1 MTLTKESRDQPPIM
15 MNERRKTWSIEKLSV
30 LYCRERTGD
39 LYTGRQE
46 RSGMTLGQS
55 QTGDSLPAGST
66 KPLRPTLTLP
76 PVSLLTHSV
85 TLKNTNLR
93 TMEYLSYYVY

>member
-15 MNERRKTWSIEKLSV
+15 MNERRKTWGIEKISV

-46 RSGMTLGQS
+46 ISGMTLRS
-55 QTGDSLPAGST
+55 RAESD
-66 KPLRPTLTLP
+66 R
-76 PVSLLTHSV
+76 
-85 TLKNTNLR
+85 
-93 TMEYLSYYVY
+93 